1 MAKDEDLALVTG
13 AAGWLGSGLVQALA
27 KGLDHEALR
36 GISRPRAVRA
46 LVLPGEDEA
55 RLRQMS
61 DRVTVVQGDLRNA
74 ADAKRFCEGAR
85 GATLFHCAGLV
96 HPRRVADFYAVNV
109 RGTEKLLEAT
119 MTAGVRRAVIVSS
132 NSPIGTNP
140 TADHTFDESSPFNPY
155 MNYGR
160 SKLEMELVVRAIQKS
175 GKLETVVIRPPW
187 FYGPFQPPRQTLFF
201 EMIRD
206 GRGPLVG
213 GGNNRRSMAYIDNLC
228 QGLLLAEATE
238 RANGEVYWIADERP
252 YTMNEVLDTVERL
265 LEGEFGMQC
274 AHKRLKLPGVASEI
288 AWLVDW
294 SLQSL
299 GLYHQKIH
307 VLSEMNKTIACSVDK
322 AKRELGY
329 KPEVA
334 LEEGMRRSIAWCIA
348 EGLLLPAGATRAA
361 LSAGNEQT
369 S

>member
-1 MAKDEDLALVTG
+1 MATNDTLALVTG

-27 KGLDHEALR
+27 KGLDHEALK
-36 GISRPRAVRA
+36 GISRPRTVRA
-46 LVLPGEDEA
+46 LILPSEDGA
-55 RLRQMS
+55 RLRRMS
-61 DRVTVVQGDLRNA
+61 ERVTVLEGDLRNPS
-74 ADAKRFCEGAR
+74 DAQKLCEGAR

-96 HPRRVADFYAVNV
+96 HPRKVSDFYDVNV
-109 RGTEKLLEAT
+109 GGTQKVLEAAAA
-119 MTAGVRRAVIVSS
+119 AGVRRAVIVSS

-140 TADHTFDESSPFNPY
+140 SPDHSFDESSPFNPY

-160 SKLEMELVVRAIQKS
+160 SKMQMEQMVQDVQKA
-175 GKLETVVIRPPW
+175 GKIETVVIRPPW
-187 FYGPFQPPRQTLFF
+187 FYGPLQPPRQTLFF

-206 GRGPLVG
+206 GKGPVVG
-213 GGNNRRSMAYIDNLC
+213 SGNNRRSMAYIDNLC
-228 QGLLLAEATE
+228 QGLLLAEAQE
-238 RANGEVYWIADERP
+238 RANGQVYWIADERP

-265 LEGEFGMQC
+265 LEGEFGMRC
-274 AHKRLKLPGVASEI
+274 AHKRLKLPGIASEI

-294 SLQSL
+294 SLQAL

-334 LEEGMRRSIAWCIA
+334 LEEGMRRSIAWCIT
-348 EGLLLPAGATRAA
+348 EGLLMPAAGTRAA
-361 LSAGNEQT
+361 LPAGGQQEG
-369 S
+369 